1 MGTGLISEELDR
13 TRAQR
18 LPRYMAALFELAQQS
33 KHARLRTRTHGTAN
47 FLHAWHG
54 SCAGKMSFDGVEAGT
69 LLLRQP
75 CLGQPGGKILRGVH
89 FGPLNCGEAII
100 TEMGMMSTYS
110 VLEYNVPVL
119 FTLTMNNIG
128 KLRHARGMSQQ
139 QLADKLNTTA
149 VSIGRYER
157 EDQRLSLPLL
167 RRFAKVFDVTI
178 GEIAGETR
186 LTPDYL
192 SVPVFDLRAAAGA
205 GALAEDRDPA
215 GHLMFREQWLRRM
228 ASDIHRLFV
237 LEISGDS
244 MWETLHDG
252 DHALVDPSQTN
263 PRREGLYVIRID
275 DMLQVKRI
283 SMHPVTK
290 LLTVKSDN
298 PAYRSFD
305 NIKPDEIAIMGRVI
319 WIGRSLG

>member
-1 MGTGLISEELDR
+1 M
-13 TRAQR
+13 
-18 LPRYMAALFELAQQS
+18 
-33 KHARLRTRTHGTAN
+33 H
-47 FLHAWHG
+47 
-54 SCAGKMSFDGVEAGT
+54 
-69 LLLRQP
+69 
-75 CLGQPGGKILRGVH
+75 
-89 FGPLNCGEAII
+89 
-100 TEMGMMSTYS
+100 
-110 VLEYNVPVL
+110 
-119 FTLTMNNIG
+119 MNNIS
-128 KLRHARGMSQQ
+128 KIRHARGMSQQ
-139 QLADKLNTTA
+139 QLANKLNTTA
-149 VSIGRYER
+149 VSVGRYER

-167 RRFAKVFDVTI
+167 RRFAKIFDVTI

-205 GALAEDRDPA
+205 GALAQDNEPA

-228 ASDIHRLFV
+228 SSDIHRLFV

-252 DHALVDPSQTN
+252 DHALVDPAQTN
-263 PRREGLYVIRID
+263 ARREGLYVIRID

-298 PAYRSFD
+298 PAYRTYD
-305 NIKPDEIAIMGRVI
+305 NIQPDDIAIMGRLV
-319 WIGRSLG
+319 WIGRCLG

>member
-1 MGTGLISEELDR
+1 
-13 TRAQR
+13 
-18 LPRYMAALFELAQQS
+18 
-33 KHARLRTRTHGTAN
+33 
-47 FLHAWHG
+47 
-54 SCAGKMSFDGVEAGT
+54 
-69 LLLRQP
+69 
-75 CLGQPGGKILRGVH
+75 
-89 FGPLNCGEAII
+89 
-100 TEMGMMSTYS
+100 
-110 VLEYNVPVL
+110 
-119 FTLTMNNIG
+119 
-128 KLRHARGMSQQ
+128 
-139 QLADKLNTTA
+139 
-149 VSIGRYER
+149 
-157 EDQRLSLPLL
+157 LL

-178 GEIAGETR
+178 GEVAGETR

-192 SVPVFDLRAAAGA
+192 SIPVFDLRAAAGA
-205 GALAEDRDPA
+205 GALAQDNEPA

-252 DHALVDPSQTN
+252 DHALVDPAQTN

-283 SMHPVTK
+283 SMHPVTR

-298 PAYRSFD
+298 PAYRTFD
-305 NIKPDEIAIMGRVI
+305 NIKPDEITIMGRVI

>member
-1 MGTGLISEELDR
+1 MD
-13 TRAQR
+13 
-18 LPRYMAALFELAQQS
+18 
-33 KHARLRTRTHGTAN
+33 
-47 FLHAWHG
+47 
-54 SCAGKMSFDGVEAGT
+54 
-69 LLLRQP
+69 
-75 CLGQPGGKILRGVH
+75 
-89 FGPLNCGEAII
+89 
-100 TEMGMMSTYS
+100 
-110 VLEYNVPVL
+110 
-119 FTLTMNNIG
+119 MNNIS
-128 KLRHARGMSQQ
+128 KIRHARGMSQQ
-139 QLADKLNTTA
+139 QLANKLKPPA
-149 VSIGRYER
+149 VSVGRYER

-167 RRFAKVFDVTI
+167 RRFAKIFDVTI

-205 GALAEDRDPA
+205 GALAQDNEPA

-228 ASDIHRLFV
+228 SSDIPRLFV

-244 MWETLHDG
+244 MWETLHQG
-252 DHALVDPSQTN
+252 DQARVDPAQTN
-263 PRREGLYVIRID
+263 ALREGLYVIRID

-298 PAYRSFD
+298 PAYRTYD
-305 NIKPDEIAIMGRVI
+305 NIQPDDIAIMGRVV